1 MSTGLSNCT
10 GCGAD
15 HVVTICVWIANDGA
29 AFVLRLAYSLFFFSS
44 RRRHTRLQGDW
55 SSDVCSSDLTART
68 YQLEG
73 LCRNALVYEYHI
85 QETQGDFAGALST
98 LKALNIM
105 RLKSMAISPYLEKSR
120 FTAMDEARDR
130 KSVV

>member
-1 MSTGLSNCT
+1 MIRRPPRSTLFPYTTLFRSIKNPPIAGWAWLSSALVHCSKRQY
-10 GCGAD
+10 AQALQA
-15 HVVTICVWIANDGA
+15 VM
-29 AFVLRLAYSLFFFSS
+29 LAKS
-44 RRRHTRLQGDW
+44 
-55 SSDVCSSDLTART
+55 TART